1 MVSSRRYEKPRE
13 GRCYYVTDGDI
24 VVVSTEHARYED
36 EMPAEPARPHPQPDP
51 DPDPEPPA
59 PPPGGGGP
67 RGGRPHLRPVPT
79 FPDGSRVPDNRLPLW
94 QALEKAG
101 PEGLTK
107 PEAVKR
113 GICNHHTS
121 IGPWLSQ
128 WVTAGWVEEADKRDR
143 AVVYVLTA
151 ARHAPTPE
159 ATVTDEENP
168 ACPASL

>member
-1 MVSSRRYEKPRE
+1 M
-13 GRCYYVTDGDI
+13 TDSDI
-24 VVVSTEHARYED
+24 VTVSTEHARYED
-36 EMPAEPARPHPQPDP
+36 DTPAEPARPHPQPDP
-51 DPDPEPPA
+51 DPDPEPPTR
-59 PPPGGGGP
+59 PPGGGGP

-79 FPDGSRVPDNRLPLW
+79 FPDGSRISDNRLPLW

-113 GICNHHTS
+113 GICNYHTS
-121 IGPWLSQ
+121 IGPWLAQ
-128 WVTAGWVEEADKRDR
+128 WVAAGWVEEADKRDQ

-151 ARHAPTPE
+151 AQHTPATAAP
-159 ATVTDEENP
+159 ATGEESP